1 MLKKWS
7 VLPIIVGAVFL
18 VVFPVAVDRMNGMR
32 NRWAL
37 ARVANLADQGSELAE
52 AELARAI
59 LGLSE
64 PERERDYWN
73 VRLKIALN
81 QGSGDEAIDV
91 VRRALQWLP
100 EFRNIAL
107 LAYLHFYENLDFEQ
121 ALKARLLFYGERE
134 IEHPVVLNEIAYLR
148 SLALIDLDQGLLEIE
163 RALRDLP
170 NSAAFLDTRAWI
182 LFQMGRP
189 KEALVDATRAV
200 EIAGRQYEV
209 AQNSFMYRVSQWL
222 GGRPQPSSPDGLLTE
237 LEAGQDLWSLG
248 VLHYHRG
255 RILES
260 LGRMEEAQEMWQWLQ
275 EHQLPKDDR
284 LR

>member
-7 VLPIIVGAVFL
+7 VLPVIVGTVFL
-18 VVFPVAVDRMNGMR
+18 VVLPIVFDRMNGMR

-52 AELARAI
+52 TELARAV

-81 QGSGDEAIDV
+81 RDSGGEAIDV
-91 VRRALQWLP
+91 VGRALQALP

-107 LAYLHFYENLDFEQ
+107 MAYLHFYEQLDFEN
-121 ALKARLLFYGERE
+121 ALRARLLFYGGRE
-134 IEHPVVLNEIAYLR
+134 IEHPAILNEIAYLR
-148 SLALIDLDQGLLEIE
+148 SLALLDLDQGLSEIE
-163 RALRDLP
+163 RALRELP

-189 KEALVDATRAV
+189 KEALEDATRAV
-200 EIAGRQYEV
+200 QIAVSQYE
-209 AQNSFMYRVSQWL
+209 ANQNSFAYRISQWL
-222 GGRPQPSSPDGLLTE
+222 GGRPQPSAPDGLLTE

-260 LGRMEEAQEMWQWLQ
+260 LGRTEEAEEMWQWLKD
-275 EHQLPKDDR
+275 HQLPKDDR

>member
-1 MLKKWS
+1 MKKWS
-7 VLPIIVGAVFL
+7 VLSVIMGAVFL
-18 VVFPVAVDRMNGMR
+18 VVFPVALDRMNGMR

-37 ARVANLADQGSELAE
+37 ARVANLADQGSDLAE
-52 AELARAI
+52 AELARAV
-59 LGLSE
+59 LGLSD

-81 QGSGDEAIDV
+81 GRSGEEAIDV
-91 VRRALQWLP
+91 VRQALESLP

-107 LAYLHFYENLDFEQ
+107 VAYLHFYENLDFEN
-121 ALKARLLFYGERE
+121 ALKARLLFYRGRE

-148 SLALIDLDQGLLEIE
+148 SLALIDLDQGLWEIE
-163 RALRDLP
+163 RALRDVT

-189 KEALVDATRAV
+189 KEALEDATRAV
-200 EIAGRQYEV
+200 QIALGQYEA
-209 AQNSFMYRVSQWL
+209 AQNTFTYRVSQWL
-222 GGRPQPSSPDGLLTE
+222 GGRPEPSSADGLLTE

-260 LGRMEEAQEMWQWLQ
+260 LGRTEEAQEMWQWLE
-275 EHQLPKDDR
+275 EHQLPQDDR